1 MRARLSPLLLALLAG
16 AALFCSGSRA
26 VAAQMTTVTV
36 CDDVAEWPPFTYRE
50 RDVSGQPGSK
60 VLGFS
65 VEVLRR
71 ILSPHRIAVQIELL
85 PWVRCLRE
93 VESGQ
98 QFQMALNASFSQER
112 EARFLFSQPY
122 YETTHTYFYS
132 RKVYPRGLRLRD
144 VAELSRY
151 QICGVHGYN
160 YSAYGLSDQQV
171 DRGALDFA
179 RVIAKLHAG
188 RCEIGI
194 EKLEAVAGF
203 KRLGRDLLGDPDL
216 GHAPIPGLARGEFHM
231 LISRQ
236 HPQGEALRTLIDRG
250 LKTLRESGEL
260 RELRQ
265 RYLS

>member
-1 MRARLSPLLLALLAG
+1 MPKLRLSPVFLSLIALGSGGALANP
-16 AALFCSGSRA
+16 ALGT
-26 VAAQMTTVTV
+26 VAV

-50 RDVSGQPGSK
+50 RDARGQAQAK
-60 VLGFS
+60 VVGYS

-71 ILSPHRIAVQIELL
+71 ILAPQRITLKVELL

-98 QFQMALNASFSQER
+98 QFQMALNASFSPER
-112 EARFLFSQPY
+112 EARFLLSQPY

-132 RKVYPRGLRLRD
+132 RKVYPRGLQLRD
-144 VAELSRY
+144 VADLTRY
-151 QICGVHGYN
+151 HICGVHGYN
-160 YSAYGLSDQQV
+160 YSAYGLSDEQV
-171 DRGALDFA
+171 DRGALDFS

-203 KRLGRDLLGDPDL
+203 KRLGRDLLADPDL

-236 HPQGEALRTLIDRG
+236 HPQGEALRALIDRG
-250 LKTLRESGEL
+250 LKALRESGEL

>member
-1 MRARLSPLLLALLAG
+1 MPKCLPALLLCVAAWAAAG
-16 AALFCSGSRA
+16 AAAADAPAIDS
-26 VAAQMTTVTV
+26 VAV

-50 RDVSGQPGSK
+50 RDARGQPAANVVGY
-60 VLGFS
+60 S

-71 ILSPHRIAVQIELL
+71 ILAPQRIALRIQLL

-98 QFQMALNASFSQER
+98 QFQMALNASYSTER
-112 EARFLFSQPY
+112 DARFWLSQPY

-132 RKVYPRGLRLRD
+132 RKVFPRGLQLRD
-144 VAELSRY
+144 VADLSRY
-151 QICGVHGYN
+151 HVCGVHGYN
-160 YSAYGLSDQQV
+160 YSAYGLSDEQV
-171 DRGALDFA
+171 DRGALDFV

-188 RCEIGI
+188 RCEIAI

-203 KRLGRDLLGDPDL
+203 KRLGRDLLADPDL

-236 HPQGEALRTLIDRG
+236 HPQGEALRALIDRG
-250 LKTLRESGEL
+250 LKSLRDSGEL